1 MTLLEHIKEIN
12 AKSKA
17 WMEAEEGRWAG
28 MVTEDLDHWASY
40 GITTVAQ
47 YERWNL
53 ETLVYECHKDAFGV
67 KGRHYDFD
75 SMTNEELEKELEFLS
90 GVAKERMEEEERA
103 EQAAYERFEEQVA
116 DTIKMGAGDRNT
128 AIRWI
133 LNAEGLDKEYD
144 MGYVCYCLGLSY
156 NKQKMFEEAMK
167 EAA

>member
-28 MVTEDLDHWASY
+28 MVTEDIKYWNDQ
-40 GITTVAQ
+40 GIFTVEDW
-47 YERWNL
+47 ERDSL
-53 ETLVYECHKDAFGV
+53 ITMVYEIHKDAYGV

-144 MGYVCYCLGLSY
+144 MGYVCYCLGLGY
-156 NKQKMFEEAMK
+156 NKQKMFEEVMK

>member
-1 MTLLEHIKEIN
+1 
-12 AKSKA
+12 
-17 WMEAEEGRWAG
+17 
-28 MVTEDLDHWASY
+28 
-40 GITTVAQ
+40 
-47 YERWNL
+47 
-53 ETLVYECHKDAFGV
+53 
-67 KGRHYDFD
+67 
-75 SMTNEELEKELEFLS
+75 MTNEELEKELEFLS

-144 MGYVCYCLGLSY
+144 MGYVCYCLGLGY